1 MADGGRPNPN
11 FAAELRKYEKGRIA
25 GTPENALRRDYP
37 GTIARE
43 RVCTD
48 TACINYRGDTGLDT
62 YFLCDACGKVAP
74 CVIAYLRNAPYKV
87 LPTKTKREQANRA
100 SFAAWISLTKRGI
113 I

>member
-11 FAAELRKYEKGRIA
+11 FAAELRAYERSRVHN
-25 GTPENALRRDYP
+25 TPEHSVRTDYP
-37 GTIARE
+37 GGAARAH
-43 RVCTD
+43 VCTN
-48 TACINYRGDTGLDT
+48 TACINCREDTGLT
-62 YFLCDACGKVAP
+62 TWFLCEECGKLAP
-74 CVIAYLRNAPYKV
+74 CVIRYMRNAPYKV